1 MRRSAA
7 VQRHSVVCSA
17 LKQDSRDGKNAPSAM
32 SKTWQEIWMD
42 MMASTQTRYLES
54 FRHRPIGFIL
64 HYVRQEAAPHAV
76 VIASVVAAVAC
87 AIGSQYAIKH
97 LVDVLALG
105 NSGTIWLAY
114 GLLVGLIIAD
124 NMLWRVGGW
133 VASRAFVGVTGAVRR
148 DLFQH
153 LTGHAPSYFADRL
166 PGMVAGRVSATS
178 NAIFTTESMFSWNVL
193 PPALSLVGSICVL
206 ATVDLPM
213 AAVLVA
219 AAVALSIF
227 IYHLAKRGGPIHH
240 SYAAEAAKV
249 DGELVDV
256 IGNMGL
262 VRLFGATFREQARLA
277 DRIGVELAA
286 RQRSLRYM
294 EQLRLIHAAITA
306 VLTAGLLGW
315 ALLLWQ
321 MGRAS
326 PGDIVLVCSLG
337 FAILHGTRDLAVALV
352 DLTQHIA
359 RLSEAISTLLV
370 PHDLPDAPHAEALP
384 APKHGGGVPIAF
396 KNVRFAYPKRPP
408 ILDGFDLRIEP
419 GERIGLVGLSGAG
432 KSTVLT
438 LVQRFYD
445 VGLGRIE
452 VAGRDIR
459 DLTQESLRQII
470 GVVPQDI
477 SLFHRSV
484 RENIRYGRPDASDAE
499 VLAAAEAAHC
509 REFIEALPEGF
520 DTVVGDRGVKL
531 SGGQRQR
538 IAIARAFLKD
548 APVLLL
554 DEATSALD
562 SESERAVQEALDDL
576 MQDRTVI
583 AIAHRLSTLRRFDR
597 IVVMEDGRVI
607 DQGTP
612 AALAARPGVYRTLLQ
627 RQLGHAEE
635 AHAA

>member
-1 MRRSAA
+1 M
-7 VQRHSVVCSA
+7 
-17 LKQDSRDGKNAPSAM
+17 
-32 SKTWQEIWMD
+32 T
-42 MMASTQTRYLES
+42 ASTQTRTLEG
-54 FRHRPIGFIL
+54 FRNRPIGFIL
-64 HYVRQEAAPHAV
+64 HYVRQEAASHAV

-87 AIGSQYAIKH
+87 GIGSQYAIKH

-105 NSGTIWLAY
+105 ASGAIWLAY
-114 GLLVGLIIAD
+114 GLLVGLILAD

-133 VASRAFVGVTGAVRR
+133 VAARAFVAVTGAVRR
-148 DLFQH
+148 DLFRH

-166 PGMVAGRVSATS
+166 PGMVAGRVSATA
-178 NAIFTTESMFSWNVL
+178 NAIFITENTFSWNVL
-193 PPALSLVGSICVL
+193 PPALALVGAICVL
-206 ATVDLPM
+206 ASVDPVM
-213 AAVLVA
+213 AGTLVA
-219 AAVALSIF
+219 AAAALSAF
-227 IYHLAKRGGPIHH
+227 IYHLAKRGGPIHR
-240 SYAAEAAKV
+240 SYATEAAKV

-262 VRLFGATFREQARLA
+262 VRLFGATFREQERLA
-277 DRIGVELAA
+277 DRIGVELSA

-294 EQLRLIHAAITA
+294 ERLRLIHAAITGI
-306 VLTAGLLGW
+306 LTAGLLGW

-321 MGRAS
+321 AGRAT
-326 PGDIVLVCSLG
+326 PGDIVLVSSLG

-359 RLSEAISTLLV
+359 RLSEAISSLLV
-370 PHDLPDAPHAEALP
+370 PHDLPDAPHAEPLA

-396 KNVRFAYPKRPP
+396 EGVRFAYPKRAP

-484 RENIRYGRPDASDAE
+484 RENIRYGRPDATDAE

-576 MQDRTVI
+576 MQGRTVI
-583 AIAHRLSTLRRFDR
+583 AIAHRLSTLQRFDR
-597 IVVMEDGRVI
+597 IVVMEAGRVV
-607 DQGTP
+607 DTGTP

>member
-1 MRRSAA
+1 
-7 VQRHSVVCSA
+7 
-17 LKQDSRDGKNAPSAM
+17 
-32 SKTWQEIWMD
+32 MD
-42 MMASTQTRYLES
+42 MTASTRHLEG
-54 FRHRPIGFIL
+54 FRNRPIGFIL
-64 HYVRQEAAPHAV
+64 HYVRQEAASHAV
-76 VIASVVAAVAC
+76 VMAAVVVAVAC
-87 AIGSQYAIKH
+87 GIGSQYAIKH

-105 NSGTIWLAY
+105 ASEALWLAY
-114 GLLVGLIIAD
+114 GLLVGLIVAD

-133 VASRAFVGVTGAVRR
+133 VAARAFVAVTGAVRR
-148 DLFQH
+148 DLFRH

-166 PGMVAGRVSATS
+166 PGMVAGRVSATA
-178 NAIFTTESMFSWNVL
+178 NAIFTTENTFSWNVL
-193 PPALSLVGSICVL
+193 PPALALVGAICVL
-206 ATVDLPM
+206 ATVDPVM
-213 AAVLVA
+213 AGTLVA
-219 AAVALSIF
+219 ASAALSAF
-227 IYHLAKRGGPIHH
+227 IYRLAKRGGPIHR
-240 SYAAEAAKV
+240 SYATEAAKV

-262 VRLFGATFREQARLA
+262 VRLFGATIREQARLA

-286 RQRSLRYM
+286 RQRSLRTM
-294 EQLRLIHAAITA
+294 ERLRLIHAAITA

-321 MGRAS
+321 AGRAT
-326 PGDIVLVCSLG
+326 PGDIVLVSSLG

-359 RLSEAISTLLV
+359 RLSEAISSLLV
-370 PHDLPDAPHAEALP
+370 PHELPDAPHAEPLP
-384 APKHGGGVPIAF
+384 ATGRSGVPIGFEA
-396 KNVRFAYPKRPP
+396 VRFAYPQRPA
-408 ILDGFDLRIEP
+408 ILDGFDLGIEP
-419 GERIGLVGLSGAG
+419 GERVGLVGLSGAG

-445 VGLGRIE
+445 IGAGRIL

-484 RENIRYGRPDASDAE
+484 RENIRYGRPDATDAE
-499 VLAAAEAAHC
+499 VMAAAEAAHC
-509 REFIEALPEGF
+509 RAFIEALPEGF

-538 IAIARAFLKD
+538 IAIARAFLKN

-576 MQDRTVI
+576 MQGRTVI

-597 IVVMEDGRVI
+597 IVVMESGKVI
-607 DQGTP
+607 DAGTP

-627 RQLGHAEE
+627 RQLGPAEE

>member
-1 MRRSAA
+1 MP
-7 VQRHSVVCSA
+7 SVV
-17 LKQDSRDGKNAPSAM
+17 DEDNAG
-32 SKTWQEIWMD
+32 ELMD
-42 MMASTQTRYLES
+42 MTASTQTRILEG
-54 FRHRPIGFIL
+54 FRDRPIGFIL

-97 LVDVLALG
+97 LIDVLALG
-105 NSGTIWLAY
+105 ASGAIWLAY
-114 GLLVGLIIAD
+114 GLLVGLILAD

-133 VASRAFVGVTGAVRR
+133 VASRAFVSVTGAVRR
-148 DLFQH
+148 DLFRH

-166 PGMVAGRVSATS
+166 PGMVAGRVSATA

-193 PPALSLVGSICVL
+193 PPALSLVGAICVL
-206 ATVDLPM
+206 ASVDLVM
-213 AAVLVA
+213 AAALVT

-227 IYHLAKRGGPIHH
+227 IYRLAKRGGPIHR
-240 SYAAEAAKV
+240 SYATEAAKV

-262 VRLFGATFREQARLA
+262 VRLFGATFREQERLA

-294 EQLRLIHAAITA
+294 ERLRLIHAAITG
-306 VLTAGLLGW
+306 VLTAALLGW

-321 MGRAS
+321 AGRAT

-359 RLSEAISTLLV
+359 RLSEAISSLLV
-370 PHDLPDAPHAEALP
+370 PHDLPDAPHAEVLP

-396 KNVRFAYPKRPP
+396 EGVRFGYPKRAP

-419 GERIGLVGLSGAG
+419 GERVGLVGLSGAG

-484 RENIRYGRPDASDAE
+484 RENIRYGRPDATDAE
-499 VLAAAEAAHC
+499 VMAAAEAAHC

-538 IAIARAFLKD
+538 IAIARAFLKN

-562 SESERAVQEALDDL
+562 SRSERAVQEALDDL
-576 MQDRTVI
+576 MQGRTVI
-583 AIAHRLSTLRRFDR
+583 AIAHRLSTLQRFDR
-597 IVVMEDGRVI
+597 IVVMEAGHVI
-607 DQGTP
+607 DTGTP
-612 AALAARPGVYRTLLQ
+612 AALAARPGIYRSLLQ